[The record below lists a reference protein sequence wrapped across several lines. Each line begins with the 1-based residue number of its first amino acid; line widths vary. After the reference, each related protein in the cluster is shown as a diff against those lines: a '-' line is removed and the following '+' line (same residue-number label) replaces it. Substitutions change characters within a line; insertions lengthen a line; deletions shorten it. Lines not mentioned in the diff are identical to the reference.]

1 MHNGNSHIKV
11 ITMHILLVDDH
22 KLFREGMRYVLED
35 GMTLDVS
42 SSDTLVLY
50 EAHESDAAI
59 ECIKNNPQ
67 IDLVLLDLKIPGN
80 EGMSTLKNIVAN
92 FPLVP
97 VVILSASQSRSD
109 IKASLDN
116 GAMGFIHKD
125 SSSSAVINAIRLV
138 LSGNIYLPPVFMQE
152 SGIGGAANGK
162 GVALTDRQID
172 VISLMAKGMSNKEI
186 ASDLELAEATVK
198 MHITNIMR
206 TLEVS
211 NRTQAVLKAERM
223 GLVETG

>member
-1 MHNGNSHIKV
+1 
-11 ITMHILLVDDH
+11 MHILLVDDH
-22 KLFREGMRYVLED
+22 KLFREGMRYVLEE
-35 GMTLDVS
+35 GLENEGS
-42 SSDTLVLY
+42 SEKLVIYEASDSDT
-50 EAHESDAAI
+50 AQ

-80 EGMSTLKNIVAN
+80 DGMSTLKSVVSH
-92 FPLVP
+92 FPLIP
-97 VVILSASQSRSD
+97 VVILSASQSRTD
-109 IKASLDN
+109 IKAALDN

-138 LSGNIYLPPVFMQE
+138 LSGNIYLPPVFLQE
-152 SGIGGAANGK
+152 GSLNGAGK
-162 GVALTDRQID
+162 DAGLTERQID

-186 ASDLELAEATVK
+186 AGDLELAEATVK

-206 TLEVS
+206 TLEVT
-211 NRTQAVLKAERM
+211 NRTQAVLKAEKL